1 MNILMVTNTY
11 KPIMGGLE
19 KSIEVFTNGYRKRG
33 HRVIIIAPEFKD
45 MEPEKDLIRVPA
57 IQNFNGTDF
66 SVQLPLASGLTEA
79 LGDFIPDIV
88 HSHHPFLVGDT
99 ALRLAYKFNA
109 PLVFTHHTLYEQN
122 THYVAGDSE
131 MMKNFV
137 VQLATGY
144 ANLVNQV
151 FAPSQSVREL
161 LQQRGVITSI
171 EVVPTGIDLERFAKA
186 DTKKIRATLAVPE
199 SAFVI
204 GHLGRLAP
212 EKNLEFMAR
221 AVKYFLDKKRDA
233 HFLVVGKGP
242 SEEALE
248 KMFVEAGL
256 KDRLHLTGPLAGQ
269 ELVDAYHAMDVF
281 AFASQSETQGLV
293 LAEAMAS
300 GVPVVAVDAPG
311 TREVVRDKINGRLIE
326 KEDADDF
333 AAALEWVAKQPEEA
347 REKIKKECLETAEIF
362 EVEKSIERALTI
374 YGTLVSDKGL
384 VQKQRAAD
392 SAWEKGLRVIQAQ
405 LDLTKNLA
413 KATTSAILHTSS
425 SEIIEKDG
433 R

>member
-19 KSIEVFTNGYRKRG
+19 KSIEVFTKGYRERG
-33 HRVIIIAPEFKD
+33 HRVIIVAPEFKD
-45 MEPEKDLIRVPA
+45 MKPEKDLVRIPA

-88 HSHHPFLVGDT
+88 HSHHPFLAGDT
-99 ALRLAYKFNA
+99 ALRLAYKFSV

-144 ANLVNQV
+144 ANLANQV

-186 DTKKIRATLAVPE
+186 DSKKIRAILAVPE

-212 EKNLEFMAR
+212 EKNLEFMAK
-221 AVKYFLDKKRDA
+221 AVKYFLDKKRNA

-242 SEEALE
+242 SGEALE
-248 KMFVEAGL
+248 KLFVDAGL

-281 AFASQSETQGLV
+281 VFASQSETQGLV

-311 TREVVRDKINGRLIE
+311 AREVVRDKINGRLIK

-333 AAALEWVAKQPEEA
+333 TAALEWIADQTEQA
-347 REKIKKECLETAEIF
+347 MTKIKKECLETAEIF
-362 EVEKSIERALTI
+362 EVEKSIVHALTI
-374 YGTLVSDKGL
+374 YETLVSDKEL
-384 VQKQRAAD
+384 VRKQRAD
-392 SAWEKGLRVIQAQ
+392 SSWGKGLRLIQAHW
-405 LDLTKNLA
+405 DLTKNLA
-413 KATTSAILHTSS
+413 KATTGALLHPLPSETSDQ
-425 SEIIEKDG
+425 K
-433 R
+433 

>member
-19 KSIEVFTNGYRKRG
+19 KSIEVFTKGYRKRG
-33 HRVIIIAPEFKD
+33 HRTIIIAPEFKD

-66 SVQLPLASGLTEA
+66 SVQLPISSGLTEA

-99 ALRLAYKFNA
+99 ALRLAYKFSI
-109 PLVFTHHTLYEQN
+109 PLIFTHHTLYEQN

-131 MMKNFV
+131 RMKNFV

-144 ANLVNQV
+144 ANLVDQV

-186 DTKKIRATLAVPE
+186 DAKKIRAALGVPE

-212 EKNLEFMAR
+212 EKNLEFMAG
-221 AVKYFLDKKRDA
+221 AVKYFLDKKKNA

-311 TREVVRDKINGRLIE
+311 AREVVRDKVNGRLIE

-333 AAALEWVAKQPEEA
+333 AAALEWVADQTDA
-347 REKIKKECLETAEIF
+347 VRAKIKKECLETAEIF
-362 EVEKSIERALTI
+362 EVEKSIARALKI
-374 YGTLVSDKGL
+374 YEKLVLNKEL
-384 VQKQRAAD
+384 VQKHRGD
-392 SAWEKGLRVIQAQ
+392 SAWEKGLRLIQAHWE
-405 LDLTKNLA
+405 LTKNLA
-413 KATTSAILHTSS
+413 KATTGALLRTSPP
-425 SEIIEKDG
+425 ETMEKNG